1 MKLMAERFGPFRR
14 LLAAGAAGLV
24 FLLGL
29 AAASPDLHA
38 RVHGNVVDH
47 DDAGCVIALFG
58 HGVSLAAGT
67 ADLVVVPIEWQ
78 APPQGSA
85 ATSYLIEAGSVSGL
99 SDLGTLPLT
108 ATSFQVTVPA
118 GRYYVRVRAV
128 NASGTS
134 TPGGEV
140 VLDVP

>member
-1 MKLMAERFGPFRR
+1 MNLMAERLGPVRR

-38 RVHGNVVDH
+38 RMHGHVTDH

-58 HGVSLAAGT
+58 HGVSLATGT

-78 APPQGSA
+78 APPIPVASE
-85 ATSYLIEAGSVSGL
+85 LL
-99 SDLGTLPLT
+99 LT
-108 ATSFQVTVPA
+108 AP
-118 GRYYVRVRAV
+118 RYLRQPERGPP
-128 NASGTS
+128 GT
-134 TPGGEV
+134 
-140 VLDVP
+140 